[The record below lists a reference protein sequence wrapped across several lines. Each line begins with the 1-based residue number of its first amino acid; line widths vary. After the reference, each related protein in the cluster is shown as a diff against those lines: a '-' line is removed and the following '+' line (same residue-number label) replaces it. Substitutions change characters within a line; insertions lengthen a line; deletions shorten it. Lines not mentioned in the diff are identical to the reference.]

1 MSSEDSNSRSA
12 EMLLAWPLA
21 QNPVARV
28 EMGVPVTGDANPRA
42 QARPL
47 PFDIHLLEG
56 IFCDHVLYHLL
67 RHIIWGFQ
75 RIYLSIHLSI
85 KLKIHK

>member
-28 EMGVPVTGDANPRA
+28 EMGVPVTGDTNPRA
-42 QARPL
+42 QGRPL
-47 PFDIHLLEG
+47 TFDIRLLEC
-56 IFCDHVLYHLL
+56 FFNDNVLHDLSRHVVFFRVFYLSV
-67 RHIIWGFQ
+67 
-75 RIYLSIHLSI
+75 YLSI
-85 KLKIHK
+85 